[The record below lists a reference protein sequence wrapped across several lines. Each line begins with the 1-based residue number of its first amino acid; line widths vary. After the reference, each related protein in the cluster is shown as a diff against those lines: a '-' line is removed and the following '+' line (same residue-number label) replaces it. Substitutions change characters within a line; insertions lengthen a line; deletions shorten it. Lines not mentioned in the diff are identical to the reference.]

1 MNGPRSHNQQEYA
14 QRCLEVG
21 MSDVL
26 FKPLRRETLAAALAK
41 WKPSSASDRAC
52 SASSNIAARIE
63 QCFRRRCNSS
73 PSQLEPALIAATARS
88 PTQRG

>member
-1 MNGPRSHNQQEYA
+1 
-14 QRCLEVG
+14 

-41 WKPSSASDRAC
+41 WKPSSASGRA
-52 SASSNIAARIE
+52 SSSSSSSSSNIAARVE
-63 QCFRRRCNSS
+63 QCFRRRSNSS
-73 PSQLEPALIAATARS
+73 PSQLKPVLIAATGRS